1 MRGRFTGSVAK
12 RIIFWIILFSCAVSA
27 SITAIQFY
35 FEYQEHRREL
45 EGSLTDIQR
54 SSLSGISRALW
65 IKDQDQLQV
74 LLEGIQ
80 ASASIAYAAV
90 TENGETRA
98 HSGTRPS
105 SNGLERK
112 ILITFTHRGEEV
124 EIGSLEIVFDVGM
137 ARQRIVLLALRM
149 LGTNLAITLV
159 MAVFIYFTFTRL
171 VTRHVRAIADQ
182 MSAMGSADLGK
193 PIVLERGGS
202 RFSRRDGEGDE
213 LDLLVFAFNGLRER
227 LRLSQRNVEKGRDE
241 LKASERRYRAI
252 LDEMIDTYYR
262 TDIDGVFTMITPSV
276 RELLGWSVQDVIGKR
291 AVDFYADSAAHR
303 LFLETFREG
312 GGAVR
317 AAEAAMRHR
326 DGHVV
331 WVSTTARIY
340 RDEEGGIAGIEG
352 IARDITAKRRAA
364 DAIRSSRNQ
373 LRLVADSVPAL
384 IMFADRDLK
393 IRFANRTLAEWMGR
407 NVDGLVGARLQSLMT
422 QEWAEWMQPHWDA
435 VLAGETQMITDV
447 FPSPDGTMRRL
458 DLRLVPHRAADGR
471 VEGFFALGIDTTER
485 FMLEERLRQSQKME
499 SVGQLTG
506 GVAHDFNNLL
516 GVILGN
522 VEFLIEDE
530 DMVPEE
536 RAKLLA
542 AIQRAG
548 ERGARLT
555 RQLLAFSRMQPLE
568 PQALALGQDL
578 TEFVSM
584 LRPTIGDAVAV
595 KVEAAPDLWLCM
607 ADRGLLEL
615 ALLNLTLNARD
626 AMPDGGEVKISIS
639 NADLTKESDAQLVGV
654 EAGRYVMIS
663 VKDTGK
669 GIAPEVQHQVFEP
682 FFTTKDIGRGT
693 GLGLSMVYG
702 FVSQSGGQVAL
713 ESEVG
718 VGTTVRLY
726 LPEARDV
733 LQAPE
738 VIAADPGEAGAVNQE
753 RVLVVEDDE
762 DLRQLAATMLHR
774 LGYQVM
780 LAHDGPS
787 ALEVLGNGVVPD
799 IILTDVRLPQ
809 GLLGPDV
816 VRVARERHAGIRAIY
831 MTGFAEP
838 GQLIEEELEEGD
850 VLIKKPF
857 RSEDIARALGRV
869 PA

>member
-1 MRGRFTGSVAK
+1 MRGRFTGSVAN
-12 RIIFWIILFSCAVSA
+12 RIIFWIILFSCAVSGC
-27 SITAIQFY
+27 ITAIQFY
-35 FEYQEHRREL
+35 FEYQGHRREV
-45 EGSLTDIQR
+45 EGSLADIQR

-65 IKDQDQLQV
+65 IQDQDQLQI
-74 LLEGIQ
+74 LMDGIE
-80 ASASIAYAAV
+80 ASGDIAYAAII
-90 TENGETRA
+90 ENGEMRVE
-98 HSGTRPS
+98 SGTRPGAD
-105 SNGLERK
+105 GLVRK
-112 ILITFTHRGEEV
+112 TPITFTHRGEEM
-124 EIGSLEIVFDVGM
+124 EIGELEIVFDLGM
-137 ARQRIVLLALRM
+137 ARERMVLLALRI
-149 LGTNLAITLV
+149 LGTNLAITL
-159 MAVFIYFTFTRL
+159 ALAIFIYFVFTRL

-182 MSAMGSADLGK
+182 MSAMGGGDLGK
-193 PIVLERGGS
+193 PIVLERARG
-202 RFSRRDGEGDE
+202 RFGTREGEGDE
-213 LDLLVFAFNGLRER
+213 LDLLVSSFNGLRER
-227 LRLSQRNVEKGRDE
+227 LKVSKRNVEKGRDE

-276 RELLGWSVQDVIGKR
+276 RELLGWSAQDVIGKR
-291 AVDFYADSAAHR
+291 AVEFYADTTGHG
-303 LFLETFREG
+303 LFLESFREG

-317 AAEAAMRHR
+317 AFEAAMRHR

-352 IARDITAKRRAA
+352 IARDITAQRQAA

-384 IMFADRDLK
+384 ITFADRDLK
-393 IRFANRTLAEWMGR
+393 IRFANRTVGEWVGR
-407 NVDGLVGARLQSLMT
+407 NVDGLVGVQLETLMSP
-422 QEWAEWMQPHWDA
+422 EWTERMRPYLDA
-435 VLAGETQMITDV
+435 VLAGETQMMTDV
-447 FPSPDGTMRRL
+447 FPSPDGTPRRL
-458 DLRLVPHRAADGR
+458 DLRLVPHRAPDGR
-471 VEGFFALGIDTTER
+471 VEGFFALGIDSTER

-530 DMVPEE
+530 DMAPEE
-536 RAKLLA
+536 RLKLLA

-713 ESEVG
+713 ESAVG

-738 VIAADPGEAGAVNQE
+738 VIAVEPGEAGAATHE

-762 DLRQLAATMLHR
+762 DLRQLAATMLRR

-787 ALEVLGNGVVPD
+787 ALELLGNGVAPD
-799 IILTDVRLPQ
+799 IILTDVRLPE

-816 VRVARERHAGIRAIY
+816 VRTARERHAGIRAIY

-869 PA
+869 SA